1 MSILVSPKLKPTKES
16 SQDRHKNATD
26 AKRGYGKDR
35 NPLISMA
42 RPTRFELVT
51 FGSGG
56 QRSIQLSYGHIESM
70 FIPQVFLESN
80 HHFFRKAYRSRD
92 FSCLA

>member
-1 MSILVSPKLKPTKES
+1 MTFGLRSQP

-56 QRSIQLSYGHIESM
+56 QRSIQLSYGRIESM
-70 FIPQVFLESN
+70 FIPQLFSESN
-80 HHFFRKAYRSRD
+80 HHFLRKACRPLD